1 MLVDRLTG
9 NAELARRFPNNVL
22 RAEVYPLGDVAPDQP
37 ASLPGTCHDNSNG
50 NDAEVYCQPYRMGSM
65 RVAGLCTVPSWG
77 YMVDQNATTIWE
89 RWDAYVAGRGRW
101 GGHQHPIMNSLN
113 HFAFGSV
120 GEWVWRELAGINPDA
135 DDPGYKRFVIRPRP
149 CGDLTWLKAS
159 YDSIRGTIT
168 SEWKV
173 VDRAGFHLDVQIM
186 VRHGDRLM
194 ASTDRRER
202 AGRSTRAVRKSRLR
216 AACSALPPRRPHD
229 ARAARRF
236 RRDPRTRT
244 GR

>member
-1 MLVDRLTG
+1 
-9 NAELARRFPNNVL
+9 
-22 RAEVYPLGDVAPDQP
+22 
-37 ASLPGTCHDNSNG
+37 
-50 NDAEVYCQPYRMGSM
+50 M

-135 DDPGYKRFVIRPRP
+135 NDPGYKRFVIRPRP

-173 VDRAGFHLDVQIM
+173 VDRAGFHLDVQIG
-186 VRHGDRLM
+186 RHGDRLM
-194 ASTDRRER
+194 EVLGERGGRPVYENPSRQPVQHSFGVLMTRE
-202 AGRSTRAVRKSRLR
+202 LR
-216 AACSALPPRRPHD
+216 GDFGDPRRVPVD
-229 ARAARRF
+229 ETAIARAAVELVQLQDQEHRPVGQVGSLPGGIHGRRVAVEMPCH
-236 RRDPRTRT
+236 R
-244 GR
+244 GREKGSPASPARPGCRQT

>member
-1 MLVDRLTG
+1 
-9 NAELARRFPNNVL
+9 
-22 RAEVYPLGDVAPDQP
+22 
-37 ASLPGTCHDNSNG
+37 
-50 NDAEVYCQPYRMGSM
+50 M

-173 VDRAGFHLDVQIM
+173 VDRAGFHLDVQILANTRAT
-186 VRHGDRLM
+186 VYLPAG
-194 ASTDRRER
+194 STD
-202 AGRSTRAVRKSRLR
+202 AVTESGKPVARGFGGVSLSLR
-216 AACSALPPRRPHD
+216 GGNWHSVTTHDDENAA
-229 ARAARRF
+229 
-236 RRDPRTRT
+236 
-244 GR
+244 